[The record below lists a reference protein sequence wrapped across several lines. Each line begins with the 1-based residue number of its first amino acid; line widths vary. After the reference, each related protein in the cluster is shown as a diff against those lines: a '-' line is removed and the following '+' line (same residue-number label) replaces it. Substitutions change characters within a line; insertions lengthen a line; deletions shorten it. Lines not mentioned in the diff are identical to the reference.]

1 MTNVTNYNMLGQVL
15 EKDSITLTQMLHET
29 KKNPNFRKAGDII
42 TFTGVVRETTGDPE
56 GVSGKKV
63 EKIEIQVHK
72 EVADRQLTL
81 ICQELIETHDLI
93 EARIVHFYGIFSLG
107 DVLVHCIVASKHRT
121 EGFTA
126 LKEMIEA
133 YKHRAYIWKAE
144 IYTDGSEKWIS
155 TIPFKET

>member
-1 MTNVTNYNMLGQVL
+1 MLGQVL